1 VLNGQVGRIIS
12 RCFEE
17 GKYAV
22 HLPSCM
28 GIGGSS
34 AKRKKATKLFYFDK
48 VRILDDMPVSVSSS
62 SSCSGSCRAVDG
74 CGAGCG
80 GGIHMDT
87 DGHKA
92 IFSCMQQRASI
103 AGQQIGKEII
113 SGFLSACS
121 SNQPFVLMCSS
132 M

>member
-1 VLNGQVGRIIS
+1 MNGQIS
-12 RCFEE
+12 QVTAILFEK
-17 GKYAV
+17 GKHAV
-22 HLPSCM
+22 HLPLFLD
-28 GIGGSS
+28 IGGSS
-34 AKRKKATKLFYFDK
+34 TKRKKATKLFYFDK